1 MDTYFGQISIRNDYV
16 NFRPIYL
23 YDNGHFQFLNS
34 DELSYRFPDTNKG
47 EINFTC
53 IGRYEERNFK
63 NGELIFLDIED
74 GALEDNVG
82 PGGLRNRTGYKIEV
96 SKTEKKRVYTPDRL
110 GYYCILTEDDF
121 EGDYQKNPVLTI
133 LNDNVY
139 AGLKVFIETK
149 NEKEFLGP
157 FEVIKSSFGNER
169 LTILLQNKGQK
180 QLCNGIY
187 FPMNPETQYLGW
199 RGAQLCFINIEDG
212 ETFTLD
218 YSTDEQILSSFL
230 STINVECTENGK
242 IDLTTANDLLE
253 SRKSSLFVDVPDD
266 IREKRLA
273 RLKKIIT
280 DEKKINTDAI
290 NISSLFCT
298 FLEQSKG
305 SDRYNHLIEDLI
317 EKPEFMEKIQRFKI
331 VQEKIDIEQQKL
343 QKLHEQYEAIQKEI
357 DAKESEKADALLED
371 KKQEVALLLQKKE
384 ALSKD
389 VGNLEEIRDLN
400 EHTKKLKADFEYEDR
415 RRNDLDHQ
423 LREVKKSFGTFFEE
437 GAERVVK
444 FTFDGMLA
452 NQLTEIAANWKKGDE
467 SEQYRKIVSIL
478 KEAPHLEKSGS
489 DLADY
494 LVNKIQESR
503 PNYNKNT
510 ILNILICYAQ
520 GFLTVFSGEP
530 GTGKTSICN
539 ILANVLGLNACKEI
553 NPVSSRFISVSVERG
568 WTTKRDF
575 VGYFNPLTKTFD
587 QNNRKVFDA
596 LNVLDIEAKDTVG
609 SDTPFAILLDE
620 ANLSPMEYYWADFMN
635 VCDDFD
641 SEKSINLGG
650 DYTFR
655 IAKCMRF
662 LATINNDHTTE
673 SLSPRLIDRAWVIR
687 LPESRNISPIDAN
700 VDNHNPIVSWDNF
713 YKVFCNPYDKTKID
727 GVAGEIF
734 DELLKKCKDAKINI
748 SPRVIKAISKYWFA
762 AQALFE
768 ESTETDASIA
778 ALDFAIAQ
786 RILPHING
794 NGQTYKEKLEKMQEF
809 CSQKNLQ
816 MSSGILKDIIQ
827 KGIESMQYFQYF
839 A

>member
-16 NFRPIYL
+16 NFRPMYL
-23 YDNGHFQFLNS
+23 YENGRFDFLNS
-34 DELSYRFPDTNKG
+34 EELSYRFPETNKG

-53 IGRYEERNFK
+53 VGRYEEKNFK
-63 NGELIFLDIED
+63 DHELIFLDIED

-82 PGGLRNRTGYKIEV
+82 AGGMRNRTGYKIEV
-96 SKTEKKRVYTPDRL
+96 SKTEKKRVHTL
-110 GYYCILTEDDF
+110 ESQGYYCILSANDF
-121 EGDYQKNPVLTI
+121 EGDYQKSPALTI

-139 AGLKVFIETK
+139 AGLQVLIETK
-149 NEKEFLGP
+149 DPNVFLGP

-169 LTILLQNKGQK
+169 LTVLLQNKDQK
-180 QLCNGIY
+180 QIY
-187 FPMNPETQYLGW
+187 KAVQFPSNAEIQNLGW
-199 RGAQLCFINIEDG
+199 RGAQLCFANIEDG
-212 ETFTLD
+212 VRFSLD

-230 STINVECTENGK
+230 SSVKAEHFENGK
-242 IDLTTANDLLE
+242 LDLATAGSLLE
-253 SRKSSLFVDVPDD
+253 SHKNSLFVDVPDD
-266 IREKRLA
+266 IRNKRFA
-273 RLKKIIT
+273 RLEKIIT
-280 DEKKINTDAI
+280 DEQNLNTNAS
-290 NISSLFCT
+290 NISSLFCA
-298 FLEQSKG
+298 FLEQSK
-305 SDRYNHLIEDLI
+305 DNDQYNHLIEELV
-317 EKPEFMEKIQRFKI
+317 EKPEFREKIQRFKI
-331 VQEKIDIEQQKL
+331 VQEKIDTEQQKL
-343 QKLHEQYEAIQKEI
+343 QKLHEQCEAIQKEI

-371 KKQEVALLLQKKE
+371 KKQEVALLSQKRE
-384 ALSKD
+384 ALKKD
-389 VGNLEEIRDLN
+389 IDDLEEIHDLN
-400 EHTKKLKADFEYEDR
+400 NRTKKLKADFEYEER

-437 GAERVVK
+437 SAERVVK

-452 NQLTEIAANWKKGDE
+452 NQLTDIAANWKKSDE
-467 SEQYRKIVSIL
+467 SKQYKEIVNIL
-478 KEAPHLEKSGS
+478 KEAPHLEKDGK

-494 LVNKIQESR
+494 LVGKIQESR
-503 PNYNKNT
+503 PNYSKNT

-539 ILANVLGLNACKEI
+539 ILANALGLNSIKENNPAC
-553 NPVSSRFISVSVERG
+553 SRFIPVSVERG

-596 LNVLDIEAKDTVG
+596 LNVLNIEALDAVG

-641 SEKSINLGG
+641 SEKNINLGG
-650 DYTFR
+650 DYILK

-673 SLSPRLIDRAWVIR
+673 SMSPRLIDRAWVIR
-687 LPESRNISPIDAN
+687 LPESRNTSPIDTN
-700 VDNHNPIVSWDNF
+700 VDCHNPFVSWNNF
-713 YKVFCNPYDKTKID
+713 YKVFCNHYDKTKID
-727 GVAGEIF
+727 GVAGDIF
-734 DELLKKCKDAKINI
+734 DEMLKKCKDAKINI
-748 SPRVIKAISKYWFA
+748 SPRVIKAISRYWFT

-778 ALDFAIAQ
+778 ALDFAVAQ

-794 NGQTYKEKLEKMQEF
+794 NGQIYKEKLEKIQEF
-809 CSQKNLQ
+809 CNQKNLQ

>member
-1 MDTYFGQISIRNDYV
+1 MDTYLGQVVSRNGYV
-16 NFRPIYL
+16 NFKPMYRYE
-23 YDNGHFQFLNS
+23 NGQFYFLKVDDLS
-34 DELSYRFPDTNKG
+34 ELFPETYKG
-47 EINFTC
+47 EINFSFND
-53 IGRYEERNFK
+53 RHEANNFRD
-63 NGELIFLDIED
+63 GEFLFLDIEE
-74 GALEDNVG
+74 GSLQDNFTYG
-82 PGGLRNRTGYKIEV
+82 TRNRTGYKIEV
-96 SKTEKKRVYTPDRL
+96 SKTERKRVYTPESI
-110 GYYCILTEDDF
+110 GYYCILTENDY
-121 EGDYQKNPVLTI
+121 EGDYQKSPVLAI
-133 LNDNVY
+133 LNDAVY
-139 AGLKVFIETK
+139 PGLQVFIETK
-149 NEKEFLGP
+149 NENEFLGP
-157 FEVIKSSFGNER
+157 FEVIKSSIGNER
-169 LTILLQNKGQK
+169 LTVQLRKNNQK
-180 QLCNGIY
+180 QLYEGIR
-187 FPMNPETQYLGW
+187 FPDDAGIQYLGW
-199 RGAQLCFINIEDG
+199 RGSQLCFANIEDG
-212 ETFTLD
+212 ENFSLD
-218 YSTDEQILSSFL
+218 YSTDEQILASFL
-230 STINVECTENGK
+230 SSINAEYIENGK
-242 IDLTTANDLLE
+242 IDLTTVGDLLE
-253 SRKSSLFVDVPDD
+253 SRKGSLFVDIPDN
-266 IREKRLA
+266 IREKRFA
-273 RLKKIIT
+273 RLKRIIT
-280 DEKKINTDAI
+280 DEQNLNTNAS
-290 NISSLFCT
+290 NMSSLFCT

-305 SDRYNHLIEDLI
+305 SDRYNRLIEELA

-331 VQEKIDIEQQKL
+331 VQEKIDTEQQKL
-343 QKLHEQYEAIQKEI
+343 QKLHEQCETIQKEI

-371 KKQEVALLLQKKE
+371 KKQEVALLSQKKDT
-384 ALSKD
+384 LLKD
-389 VGNLEEIRDLN
+389 IGDLEEIRDLN
-400 EHTKKLKADFEYEDR
+400 ERTKKLKADFDYEER

-423 LREVKKSFGTFFEE
+423 LREIKKSFGTFFEE
-437 GAERVVK
+437 SAERVVK

-452 NQLTEIAANWKKGDE
+452 NQLTDIAANWKKSDE
-467 SEQYRKIVSIL
+467 GEQYKEIVNIL
-478 KEAPHLEKSGS
+478 KKTPHLEKDGN
-489 DLADY
+489 DLVDY
-494 LVNKIQESR
+494 LVSKIQESR

-539 ILANVLGLNACKEI
+539 ILANALGLNTIKNQGC
-553 NPVSSRFISVSVERG
+553 SRFIPVSVERG

-596 LNVLDIEAKDTVG
+596 LNVLDIEAKDTIG
-609 SDTPFAILLDE
+609 SNTPFAILLDE

-641 SEKSINLGG
+641 SEKIINLGG
-650 DYTFR
+650 NYTFK

-700 VDNHNPIVSWDNF
+700 FDYRNPIVSWENF
-713 YKVFCNPYDKTKID
+713 YKVFGNHYDKTKID

-768 ESTETDASIA
+768 ESTEADASIA

-786 RILPHING
+786 RVLPHING

-816 MSSGILKDIIQ
+816 MSSEILKEIIQ
-827 KGIESMQYFQYF
+827 KGLESMQYFQYF

>member
-1 MDTYFGQISIRNDYV
+1 M
-16 NFRPIYL
+16 
-23 YDNGHFQFLNS
+23 
-34 DELSYRFPDTNKG
+34 
-47 EINFTC
+47 
-53 IGRYEERNFK
+53 
-63 NGELIFLDIED
+63 
-74 GALEDNVG
+74 
-82 PGGLRNRTGYKIEV
+82 RNRTGYKIEV
-96 SKTEKKRVYTPDRL
+96 SKTEQKRVYTPESL
-110 GYYCILTEDDF
+110 GYYCILSTGDF
-121 EGDYQKNPVLTI
+121 EGDYQKSPALTI

-139 AGLKVFIETK
+139 AGLMVLIETK
-149 NEKEFLGP
+149 DPNVFLGP

-169 LTILLQNKGQK
+169 LTVLLKNKDQK
-180 QLCNGIY
+180 QIY
-187 FPMNPETQYLGW
+187 KAVRFPSTADIQYLGW
-199 RGAQLCFINIEDG
+199 RGAQLCFANIEDG
-212 ETFTLD
+212 EHFSLD

-230 STINVECTENGK
+230 SSINAEHFEDGK
-242 IDLTTANDLLE
+242 LDLATAGSVLE
-253 SRKSSLFVDVPDD
+253 SHKNSLFVDVPDE
-266 IREKRLA
+266 IRNKRFA
-273 RLKKIIT
+273 RLEKIIT
-280 DEKKINTDAI
+280 DERNLNTNAS

-298 FLEQSKG
+298 FLEQSKNN
-305 SDRYNHLIEDLI
+305 DQYNHLVEELAD
-317 EKPEFMEKIQRFKI
+317 KPEFMEKIQRFKI
-331 VQEKIDIEQQKL
+331 VQEKIDAEQQKL
-343 QKLHEQYEAIQKEI
+343 QKLHEQCDAIQKEI
-357 DAKESEKADALLED
+357 DAKESEKANALLED
-371 KKQEVALLLQKKE
+371 KKQEVDSLSQRKDALL
-384 ALSKD
+384 KD
-389 VGNLEEIRDLN
+389 IGNLEEIYDLN
-400 EHTKKLKADFEYEDR
+400 ERTKRLKADFDYEER

-423 LREVKKSFGTFFEE
+423 LREIKKSFGTFFEE
-437 GAERVVK
+437 SAERVVK
-444 FTFDGMLA
+444 FNFDGMLA
-452 NQLTEIAANWKKGDE
+452 NQLTEIAANWKKSDE
-467 SEQYRKIVSIL
+467 NEQYKEIVSTL
-478 KEAPHLEKSGS
+478 KEVPHLEKNGN

-539 ILANVLGLNACKEI
+539 ILANALGLNACVEK
-553 NPVSSRFISVSVERG
+553 NPLCNRFISVSVERG

-596 LNVLDIEAKDTVG
+596 LNVLDIEAKESIG
-609 SDTPFAILLDE
+609 SNTPFAILLDE

-641 SEKSINLGG
+641 EEKSINLGG
-650 DYTFR
+650 NYTFK
-655 IAKCMRF
+655 IAKSMRF

-687 LPESRNISPIDAN
+687 LPESRNISSIDSKIN
-700 VDNHNPIVSWDNF
+700 NHNPIVSWDSF
-713 YKVFCNPYDKTKID
+713 YQVFGSHYDKTKID

-748 SPRVIKAISKYWFA
+748 SARVIKAISKYWFA

-786 RILPHING
+786 RVLPHVNG
-794 NGQTYKEKLEKMQEF
+794 NGQPYKEKLEKIQEF

-816 MSSGILKDIIQ
+816 ISSGILKDIIQ